1 MKQKVSWTIDTELVK
16 NMETMAEKQGISTSA
31 LVNAVLKGGQ
41 DATGELVNALDM
53 ISVPDLLEMLIKEG
67 KKKRK

>member
-1 MKQKVSWTIDTELVK
+1 MKQKVSWSIDTEIVE
-16 NMETMAEKQGISTSA
+16 NMEKMAAKQGISTSA
-31 LVNAVLKGGQ
+31 LVNAVLKGGL

-53 ISVPDLLEMLIKEG
+53 ISIPNLIEMLIKEG

>member
-1 MKQKVSWTIDTELVK
+1 MKQRVSWTIDTEIVK
-16 NMETMAEKQGISTSA
+16 NMEAMAEKQGISTSA
-31 LVNAVLKGGQ
+31 LVNAILKGGL

-53 ISVPDLLEMLIKEG
+53 ISVTDLLEMLIKEG